1 MQIEGKNKMYTSRQ
15 RFGLFLGP
23 VLFLLIL
30 MLPLP
35 AGLKPEGLKVAA
47 VTILMATWWITEAIP
62 IPATALLPIGLFP
75 ALNVM
80 KSGAA
85 TAPYAN
91 HLIFLFLGGFFIAI
105 AMEKWKLHRRI
116 ALHTIRLVGTSS
128 SRIILGFMIA
138 TAFLSMW
145 ISNTATTMMMM
156 PIGLS
161 VINKTVEHI
170 KKHNVKGIDTTPTQ
184 FRFGSALMLGIA
196 YAASI
201 GGVATIIGTPPNTIL
216 VGFIEKLYHQQ
227 VSFSLWM
234 AFGVP
239 LAVIM
244 LAISWFYL
252 VRFALPPEL
261 KTLPG
266 GKEHI
271 LQELKELGSITKAER
286 RVLIVFV
293 LVAMAWIIRGFIKL
307 ENLMIHDATIAMLG
321 ASLLFVIPAD
331 FKKGRFLLDWK
342 SAVRAPWD
350 VIILFGGGLSLAN
363 AFSVTGLADWI
374 GGRLHILQGMPLIII
389 IFVVIIVAM
398 LLTEVTSNTAT
409 TAMLIPVMAGIAVGM
424 AVHPF
429 GLMIAAAVASSYAFM
444 LPVATPPNAIVF
456 GSKQITIPQMMRV
469 GIVLDIIGSVLITF
483 FLMYVIPLLWG
494 INMHSMPQWLS
505 MLLHP

>member
-1 MQIEGKNKMYTSRQ
+1 
-15 RFGLFLGP
+15 
-23 VLFLLIL
+23 
-30 MLPLP
+30 
-35 AGLKPEGLKVAA
+35 
-47 VTILMATWWITEAIP
+47 
-62 IPATALLPIGLFP
+62 
-75 ALNVM
+75 
-80 KSGAA
+80 
-85 TAPYAN
+85 
-91 HLIFLFLGGFFIAI
+91 
-105 AMEKWKLHRRI
+105 
-116 ALHTIRLVGTSS
+116 
-128 SRIILGFMIA
+128 MIA

-156 PIGLS
+156 PIGLA

-170 KKHNVKGIDTTPTQ
+170 KKHNVQGVDTRATH

-216 VGFIEKLYHQQ
+216 VGFIEKMFHQEI
-227 VSFSLWM
+227 SFSLWM
-234 AFGVP
+234 AFGIP

-244 LAISWFYL
+244 LAISWYYL
-252 VRFALPPEL
+252 VYFALPPEL

-271 LQELKELGSITKAER
+271 LKELQSLGSITKPEL
-286 RVLIVFV
+286 RVLVIII
-293 LVAMAWIIRGFIKL
+293 LVATAWIVRGFIKI

-331 FKKGRFLLDWK
+331 FKKGQFLLDWK

-350 VIILFGGGLSLAN
+350 VILLFGGGLSLAN
-363 AFSVTGLADWI
+363 GFSVTGLANWI
-374 GGRLHILQGMPLIII
+374 GDQLNVLHGAPLILI
-389 IFVVIIVAM
+389 IFIVIIVAM

-409 TAMLIPVMAGIAVGM
+409 TAMLMPVMAGIAVGM

-469 GIVLDIIGSVLITF
+469 GIVLDVIGSVLITF
-483 FLMYVIPLLWG
+483 FLMYIIPLLWG
-494 INMHSMPQWLS
+494 IDIHIMPKWLS
-505 MLLHP
+505 MLILP